1 MEVEKNR
8 SRKERRAITVR
19 SINAEQLGLP
29 HAMQLAKLERTV
41 TYRNGKRSHEVVWL
55 VTSLSDTQAGPERLL
70 QLIRAYWEIETGVHQ
85 RLDVGLKEDQCRIRD
100 TQAGWALGWMR
111 RIVIGQYYQ
120 WKSKIKRPRDATSTR
135 FLKYNTRHKTKLINL
150 LTSPV

>member
-1 MEVEKNR
+1 VEIENNR

-19 SINAEQLGLP
+19 SISAEQLGLP

-41 TYRNGKRSHEVVWL
+41 THRNGKRTHEVVWL
-55 VTSLSDTQAGPERLL
+55 VTSLSADQAGSEQLL

-111 RIVIGQYYQ
+111 RIVIAQYYQ
-120 WKSKIKRPRDATSTR
+120 WKAKIKRPREATSTR
-135 FLKYNTRHKTKLINL
+135 FLKHNARRITKLINL
-150 LTSPV
+150 LTSPL

>member
-135 FLKYNTRHKTKLINL
+135 FLAYNTRHKTKLINL